1 MKHVRNDCRLT
12 PDGQYFN
19 HIMEKPSSIS
29 TIGDRRGR
37 IVVRFTTTVQSV
49 PITINVLSSNPAQD
63 EVYNIM

>member
-1 MKHVRNDCRLT
+1 MSESDCRLT

-29 TIGDRRGR
+29 MIGERRGR
-37 IVVRFTTTVQSV
+37 MVVRFSVQSV
-49 PITINVLSSNPAQD
+49 PITINVVSSNPAQD

>member
-1 MKHVRNDCRLT
+1 MSESDCRLT

-29 TIGDRRGR
+29 MIGDRRGR
-37 IVVRFTTTVQSV
+37 MVVRFTTTVQSV
-49 PITINVLSSNPAQD
+49 PVTINIVSSNPAQV